1 MSKILLISF
10 ILTLYVNSAVIPF
23 DKNAVE
29 QIFQNKKSALF
40 LFTNGNEASLTAQ

>member
-1 MSKILLISF
+1 MTKILFIAF
-10 ILTLYVNSAVIPF
+10 ILTLYVNSSVIPF

-40 LFTNGNEASLTAQ
+40 LFTNGNEPSSSAQ